1 VIQYVLKMGTSA
13 KRKMIRPARK
23 RPGLVNNTFQ
33 LCLDVESIPVVE
45 RMNNSLNTGFSRE
58 SLNHYVKSRISA
70 TVRKK
75 KMNVVGDAIGS
86 SPRNIPTSDEA
97 SAKRPPMQGG

>member
-1 VIQYVLKMGTSA
+1 
-13 KRKMIRPARK
+13 MIRPARK
-23 RPGLVNNTFQ
+23 RPDSLTTPSSFA
-33 LCLDVESIPVVE
+33 LDVESIPVVE
-45 RMNNSLNTGFSRE
+45 RDEQQLEHGVLERVLIIT
-58 SLNHYVKSRISA
+58 LKSRISA

-97 SAKRPPMQGG
+97 SAKKATNAGRIKSDTRMP